1 MELDEA
7 IDRFRGPLVGLVASW
22 GVPFHDAIEIAEDSF
37 ADAHIN
43 RDACRGDLSDPSTY
57 GRWLRGVA
65 RNHFR
70 NWLRSKKRR
79 QRRVVYVEPSNLE
92 GLEAPFDT
100 ESDVRVEQLREAIDR
115 LPEKQR
121 CVVLM
126 HYLEQT
132 SVKDVAL
139 LLSVTPKAVEGR
151 LYQARKSLARM
162 LSVVFKDSDHEA
174 SEK

>member
-7 IDRFRGPLVGLVASW
+7 IVRFRGPLVGLVASW
-22 GVPFHDAIEIAEDSF
+22 GVPFHDAVEIAEDSF

-43 RDACRGDLSDPSTY
+43 RDACRGDLKEPSVY

-70 NWLRSKKRR
+70 NWLRSHKRR
-79 QRRVVYVEPSNLE
+79 DRRVVYVEPSTLE
-92 GLEAPFDT
+92 DVEAPLGT
-100 ESDVRVEQLREAIDR
+100 EDDIRVGRLREAIDH

-126 HYLEQT
+126 HYLEET
-132 SVKDVAL
+132 SVRDVAM

-162 LSVVFKDSDHEA
+162 LSVVSQDSDQEA
-174 SEK
+174 S